1 MMALDR
7 IDGRGLPDDL
17 DLPNGERMRR
27 AMRRQVSIG
36 LGVSIGAGLL
46 WFYLPSPLLIVG
58 LALTPI
64 VTTLVIKQPYILCLA
79 FIALS
84 FFRLHEAF
92 PQLYELHLPLTL
104 AIACVVVLG
113 TQLAAGR
120 IKPYWSRELTYFS
133 LFFLHVTISVMFAT
147 NRANSL
153 AYWIDTYSKIAIMV
167 PAIAWL
173 ARSPRELA
181 LAGKVLV
188 AAGVAVSLV
197 AIHNT
202 GDPANLVEGTRV
214 TIGRDMGSLLGDPN
228 DLSLVL
234 LFPISFAVAYVLS
247 PGMSW
252 TNRLF
257 GLVSAILI
265 LVAILDT
272 KSRGGLLG
280 AAAVFAVFALRT
292 IKSRILTIGIGG
304 LGAMALFALAGIAA
318 RQSGGTG
325 EGGIDE
331 SAAGRL
337 YAWQAAFRM
346 ARDHPLFGVGI
357 DNFPG
362 NFFFYTSNWEGF
374 AKAVHSTW
382 FGVLAETGFVGLALF
397 VVLVVAT
404 VRRSFGSLRA
414 LDRMRNAGVR
424 MNLEAYAIAQAV
436 LAGLASFIVSGSFLT
451 QGFTWPIYILLALA
465 LSVSHFAASM
475 AAGGTGDGA
484 EPASPET
491 GR

>member
-1 MMALDR
+1 MSVEQFH
-7 IDGRGLPDDL
+7 GRTIPDELELAD
-17 DLPNGERMRR
+17 PERAKR
-27 AMRRQVSIG
+27 ARHRQIVIG
-36 LGVSIGAGLL
+36 MSASIGAGLL

-58 LALTPI
+58 LAFLPI
-64 VTTLVIKQPYILCLA
+64 AATLVIKQPYILCLA

-92 PQLYELHLPLTL
+92 PQLYDLHLPMTL
-104 AIACVVVLG
+104 AIASMVVLG
-113 TQLAAGR
+113 TQLATGR
-120 IKPYWSRELTYFS
+120 IKPYWSRELTYFA
-133 LFFLHVTISVMFAT
+133 LFFAQVTIGVLFAT

-153 AYWIDTYSKIAIMV
+153 TYWIDTYSKIAIMV

-173 ARSPRELA
+173 ARTPRELA

-188 AAGVAVSLV
+188 MAGLAVSLV

-202 GDPANLVEGTRV
+202 GDPINLVEGTRV
-214 TIGRDMGSLLGDPN
+214 TIGREMGSLLGDPN

-234 LFPISFAVAYVLS
+234 LFPISFSVSYLLS

-252 TNRLF
+252 QNRAF
-257 GLVSAILI
+257 GLISAIIILI
-265 LVAILDT
+265 AILDT

-304 LGAMALFALAGIAA
+304 LGAMALFALAGISA
-318 RQSGGTG
+318 RQSGGG
-325 EGGIDE
+325 AEVGLVDE

-337 YAWQAAFRM
+337 YAWQAAYRM
-346 ARDHPLFGVGI
+346 ALDHPLFGVGI

-362 NFFFYTSNWEGF
+362 NFFFYTSNWEGL

-382 FGVLAETGFVGLALF
+382 FGVLAETGFIGIALF
-397 VVLVVAT
+397 LVLVGAT
-404 VRRSFGSLRA
+404 VKRSFGALRTLDRLRA
-414 LDRMRNAGVR
+414 AGVP

-436 LAGLASFIVSGSFLT
+436 LAGLGSFIVSGSFLT

-465 LSVSHFAASM
+465 LSVSRFARRM
-475 AAGGTGDGA
+475 ETGD
-484 EPASPET
+484 ASDEDDLVT
-491 GR
+491 G

>member
-1 MMALDR
+1 MAVEQFR
-7 IDGRGLPDDL
+7 RRGEPDDL
-17 DLPNGERMRR
+17 ALTDRERVKR
-27 AMRRQVSIG
+27 ALRRQIAVG
-36 LGVSIGAGLL
+36 MGVSIGAGLL

-64 VTTLVIKQPYILCLA
+64 AMALVIKQPYILCLA

-92 PQLYELHLPLTL
+92 PQLYDLHLPLIL
-104 AIACVVVLG
+104 AIASMVVLG

-133 LFFLHVTISVMFAT
+133 LFFAQVTIGILFAT
-147 NRANSL
+147 NRANSMS
-153 AYWIDTYSKIAIMV
+153 YWIDTYSKIAIMV

-173 ARSPRELA
+173 ARTPRELA

-188 AAGVAVSLV
+188 AAGLAVSLV
-197 AIHNT
+197 AIHNM
-202 GDPANLVEGTRV
+202 GDPINLVEGTRV
-214 TIGRDMGSLLGDPN
+214 TIGREMGSLLGDPN

-234 LFPISFAVAYVLS
+234 LFPISFSVSYLLS

-252 TNRLF
+252 QNRVF
-257 GLVSAILI
+257 GLISAIIILI
-265 LVAILDT
+265 AILDT

-292 IKSRILTIGIGG
+292 IKSRVVTIGVGG
-304 LGAMALFALAGIAA
+304 LGAVALFALAGISG
-318 RQSGGTG
+318 RQSGGAAEVG
-325 EGGIDE
+325 MVDE

-346 ARDHPLFGVGI
+346 ALDHPLFGVGI

-362 NFFFYTSNWEGF
+362 NFFFYTSDWEGF

-382 FGVLAETGFVGLALF
+382 FGVLAETGFIGIALF
-397 VVLVVAT
+397 LVLVGAT
-404 VRRSFGSLRA
+404 VKRSFGALRKLDRLRA
-414 LDRMRNAGVR
+414 AGIA

-451 QGFTWPIYILLALA
+451 QGFTWPLYILLALA
-465 LSVSHFAASM
+465 LSVSRFATRM
-475 AAGGTGDGA
+475 EAGEVIDDEDAVQG
-484 EPASPET
+484 
-491 GR
+491 

>member
-1 MMALDR
+1 MTMDQAEDR
-7 IDGRGLPDDL
+7 NLPDEME
-17 DLPNGERMRR
+17 LPDAERTRR
-27 AMRRQVSIG
+27 TMRRQIAIG
-36 LGVSIGAGLL
+36 LGVSVSAGLL
-46 WFYLPSPLLIVG
+46 WFYLPSPLLIIG
-58 LALTPI
+58 LALSPI
-64 VTTLVIKQPYILCLA
+64 AIALIIRQPYILCLA

-92 PQLYELHLPLTL
+92 PQLYNLHLPLIL
-104 AIACVVVLG
+104 ALASMFVLG

-120 IKPYWSRELTYFS
+120 IKPYWSRELTYFT
-133 LFFLHVTISVMFAT
+133 LFFVHVTLGVLFAT
-147 NRANSL
+147 NRSNSMT
-153 AYWIDTYSKIAIMV
+153 YWLDTYSKIAIMV

-173 ARSPRELA
+173 ARTPKELA

-188 AAGVAVSLV
+188 AAGVAISLV

-202 GDPANLVEGTRV
+202 GYPEDLVEGTRV
-214 TIGRDMGSLLGDPN
+214 TIGRDLGSLLGDPN

-234 LFPISFAVAYVLS
+234 LFPISFSVAYLLS

-252 TNRLF
+252 ANRSF
-257 GLVSAILI
+257 GLITALII

-292 IKSRILTIGIGG
+292 IKSRVLTIGIGV
-304 LGAMALFALAGIAA
+304 LGAMALFALAGISG
-318 RQSGGTG
+318 RQSGGAAEAG
-325 EGGIDE
+325 MVDE
-331 SAAGRL
+331 SAQGRL
-337 YAWQAAFRM
+337 FAWEAATRM
-346 ARDHPLFGVGI
+346 ALDHPLFGVGI

-362 NFFFYTSNWEGF
+362 NFYFYTTSWEGL

-382 FGVLAETGFVGLALF
+382 FGVLAETGFVGITLF
-397 VVLVVAT
+397 LVLVGAT
-404 VRRSFGSLRA
+404 VRRSFAALRK
-414 LDRMRNAGVR
+414 LDRLRNAGVP

-465 LSVSHFAASM
+465 LSVSRFAARM
-475 AAGGTGDGA
+475 ENRDYGEDEEEA
-484 EPASPET
+484 EA
-491 GR
+491 

>member
-1 MMALDR
+1 MAIEQFHSRDEADELA
-7 IDGRGLPDDL
+7 LPD
-17 DLPNGERMRR
+17 PERIKR
-27 AMRRQVSIG
+27 ALRRQIAIG
-36 LGVSIGAGLL
+36 MGASIGAGLL

-58 LALTPI
+58 LAFAPI
-64 VTTLVIKQPYILCLA
+64 ATALVIKQPYILCLA

-92 PQLYELHLPLTL
+92 PQLYNLHLPLTL
-104 AIACVVVLG
+104 AIASMVVLG
-113 TQLAAGR
+113 TQLAIGH

-133 LFFLHVTISVMFAT
+133 LFFAQVTIGMVFAT
-147 NRANSL
+147 NRYNSMT
-153 AYWIDTYSKIAIMV
+153 YWIDTYSKIAIMV

-173 ARSPRELA
+173 ARNPRELA

-188 AAGVAVSLV
+188 AAGLAVSLV

-234 LFPISFAVAYVLS
+234 LFPISFSVGYLLS

-252 TNRLF
+252 QNRAF
-257 GLVSAILI
+257 GLISAVIILI
-265 LVAILDT
+265 AILDT

-304 LGAMALFALAGIAA
+304 ICAMALFALAGISA
-318 RQSGGTG
+318 RQSGGAAEAG
-325 EGGIDE
+325 VVDE

-346 ARDHPLFGVGI
+346 AMDHPLFGVGI

-362 NFFFYTSNWEGF
+362 NFYFYTSQWEGF

-382 FGVLAETGFVGLALF
+382 FGVLAETGFLGLILF
-397 VVLVVAT
+397 LVLVGAT
-404 VRRSFGSLRA
+404 VKRSFAALRILDRLRA
-414 LDRMRNAGVR
+414 EGVR
-424 MNLEAYAIAQAV
+424 MNLEAYAIAQSV

-451 QGFTWPIYILLALA
+451 QGFTWPLYILLALA
-465 LSVSHFAASM
+465 LSVSRFAARM
-475 AAGGTGDGA
+475 AAGDVTD
-484 EPASPET
+484 EDDPPPPT
-491 GR
+491 

>member
-1 MMALDR
+1 MA
-7 IDGRGLPDDL
+7 IDQIHRHEEELSLSDP
-17 DLPNGERMRR
+17 ERLRR
-27 AMRRQVSIG
+27 TMRRQIAIG
-36 LGVSIGAGLL
+36 LGASIAAGVL

-64 VTTLVIKQPYILCLA
+64 ATALVIKQPYILCLA

-92 PQLYELHLPLTL
+92 PQLYDLHLPLTL
-104 AIACVVVLG
+104 AIASMVVLG

-120 IKPYWSRELTYFS
+120 IKPYWSRELTYFTI
-133 LFFLHVTISVMFAT
+133 FFLQVTVGIVFAT

-153 AYWIDTYSKIAIMV
+153 TYWIDTYSKIAIMV

-173 ARSPRELA
+173 ARTPKELA

-188 AAGVAVSLV
+188 AAGIAVSLV

-234 LFPISFAVAYVLS
+234 LFPISFSVAYLLS

-252 TNRLF
+252 QNRVF
-257 GLVSAILI
+257 GLLSAIIILI
-265 LVAILDT
+265 AILDT

-292 IKSRILTIGIGG
+292 IKSRVVTIGIGV
-304 LGAMALFALAGIAA
+304 LGAMALFALAGISA
-318 RQSGGTG
+318 RQSGGAAEAG
-325 EGGIDE
+325 MVDE

-346 ARDHPLFGVGI
+346 ALDHPLFGVGI

-362 NFFFYTSNWEGF
+362 NFYFYTSQWEGF

-382 FGVLAETGFVGLALF
+382 FGVMAETGFVGFALF
-397 VVLVVAT
+397 IVLVGAT
-404 VRRSFGSLRA
+404 VRRSFAALRVLDRLRA
-414 LDRMRNAGVR
+414 QGVA

-451 QGFTWPIYILLALA
+451 QGFTWPLYILLSLA
-465 LSVSHFAASM
+465 LSVTRFADRM
-475 AAGGTGDGA
+475 EAGDA
-484 EPASPET
+484 DDEDEPAT
-491 GR
+491 A

>member
-1 MMALDR
+1 MAIEQLHRRDP
-7 IDGRGLPDDL
+7 PDEL
-17 DLPNGERMRR
+17 DLADTERVKR
-27 AMRRQVSIG
+27 ALRRQVAIG

-58 LALTPI
+58 LAFAPI
-64 VTTLVIKQPYILCLA
+64 ATALIIKQPYILCLA

-92 PQLYELHLPLTL
+92 PQLYHLHLPLLL
-104 AIACVVVLG
+104 AVASMLILG
-113 TQLAAGR
+113 TQLAIGR

-133 LFFLHVTISVMFAT
+133 LFFVQVTVGILFAT
-147 NRANSL
+147 NRANSMS
-153 AYWIDTYSKIAIMV
+153 YWIDTYSKIAIMV

-173 ARSPRELA
+173 ARNPRELA

-188 AAGVAVSLV
+188 VAGLAVSLV

-202 GDPANLVEGTRV
+202 GDPINLVEGTRV
-214 TIGRDMGSLLGDPN
+214 TIGREMGSLLGDPN

-234 LFPISFAVAYVLS
+234 LFPISFSVAYLLS

-252 TNRLF
+252 SNRLF
-257 GLVSAILI
+257 GLISAIIILI
-265 LVAILDT
+265 AILDT

-292 IKSRILTIGIGG
+292 IKSRVVTIGVGG
-304 LGAMALFALAGIAA
+304 LGAMALFALAGISG
-318 RQSGGTG
+318 RQSGGAAEAG
-325 EGGIDE
+325 MVDE

-346 ARDHPLFGVGI
+346 ALDHPLFGVGI

-362 NFFFYTSNWEGF
+362 NFYFYTSNWEGF

-382 FGVLAETGFVGLALF
+382 FGVLAETGFIGLILF
-397 VVLVVAT
+397 LVLVGAT
-404 VRRSFGSLRA
+404 VKRSFGALRTLDRLRA
-414 LDRMRNAGVR
+414 EGVR

-465 LSVSHFAASM
+465 LSVSRFAGRM
-475 AAGGTGDGA
+475 AAGDVA
-484 EPASPET
+484 DEDDPPEP
-491 GR
+491 